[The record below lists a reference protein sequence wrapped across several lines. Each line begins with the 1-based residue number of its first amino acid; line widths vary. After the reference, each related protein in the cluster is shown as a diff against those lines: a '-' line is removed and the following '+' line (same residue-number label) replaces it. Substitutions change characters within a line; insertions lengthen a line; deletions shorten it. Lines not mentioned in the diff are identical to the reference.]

1 VLWVV
6 GLFRIFRGPQ
16 NQPPPSSGAMPGG
29 ARFTAMKRQISETP
43 VGLSQPT
50 AQRVRTRVALAAT
63 SEPALSGK
71 NVTGRAPIEIGR
83 R

>member
-1 VLWVV
+1 
-6 GLFRIFRGPQ
+6 
-16 NQPPPSSGAMPGG
+16 
-29 ARFTAMKRQISETP
+29 MKRQKSESP

-63 SEPALSGK
+63 SEPALPGK
-71 NVTGRAPIEIGR
+71 NVTGRTPIEIGR